1 MKDLSTHLLLL
12 VVAAVWG
19 STWAV
24 GRFLSYGLDE
34 GNRASMEPATSAWL
48 RYTFAV
54 VAFVIWCWIYRNTNS
69 RRILPRGKKAWKYTF
84 WMATLGTM
92 GYQLLFMNGM
102 KWTAAGD
109 ASLIIPMNPVFTVL
123 LAIPLLGQKLSLRMI
138 YGLIV
143 GLIGVATV
151 VGWSPNT
158 DIPFN
163 HRLIGAV
170 LIAFAALTWAATS
183 NLTKMALLDGTIGN
197 SFEIV
202 VWYSIVGWLLLT
214 PWMLVEVWNSGIPS
228 PNITELVSV
237 AYLGLISTVL
247 TYAWFARGIDRIG
260 ATAASSYVFL
270 VPVFGV
276 LSGWLLLEESIGFS
290 MLVGF
295 CMIVV
300 GVREVQRESDR
311 LSAV

>member
-12 VVAAVWG
+12 LVAAVWG

-34 GNRASMEPATSAWL
+34 SNRASMGPATSAWL
-48 RYTFAV
+48 RYVFAV
-54 VAFVIWCWIYRNTNS
+54 IAFIIWCWIYRKS
-69 RRILPRGKKAWKYTF
+69 SSPRVLPQGKKAWKYTF
-84 WMATLGTM
+84 WMALLGTM

-123 LAIPLLGQKLSLRMI
+123 LAIPLLGQRVGMRMI
-138 YGLIV
+138 IGLLI
-143 GLIGVATV
+143 GLVGVATV
-151 VGWSPNT
+151 VGLSPNT
-158 DIPFN
+158 DIPLN
-163 HRLIGAV
+163 HRLIGATM
-170 LIAFAALTWAATS
+170 IAFAALTWAATS
-183 NLTKMALLDGTIGN
+183 NLTKMALLDGTIGT
-197 SFEIV
+197 SLEIV
-202 VWYSIVGWLLLT
+202 IWYSIVGWGLLT
-214 PWMLVEVWNSGIPS
+214 PWMLVEVWYLGMPS
-228 PNITELVSV
+228 PSTTEWISV

-260 ATAASSYVFL
+260 ATAAASYVFL

-276 LSGWLLLEESIGFS
+276 LSGWLLLDEKIGFS

-295 CMIVV
+295 CMVVV

-311 LSAV
+311 LSID